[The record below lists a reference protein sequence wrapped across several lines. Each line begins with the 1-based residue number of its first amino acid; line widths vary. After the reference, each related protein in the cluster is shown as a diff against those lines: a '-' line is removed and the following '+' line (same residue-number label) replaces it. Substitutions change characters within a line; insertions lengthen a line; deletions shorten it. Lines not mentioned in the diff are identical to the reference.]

1 MADRYCKGMNESV
14 SGHIGRNIREL
25 REARG
30 LSQEQLA
37 RLSGIP
43 RATWTNLESGEGN
56 PTITVLLKVASA
68 LQVSVEELI
77 SPPVTDLKLYAR
89 NTLREKK
96 RGPVTLRRLVPEWLG
111 AIEFDRMEFPPRTRM
126 TGIAHRA
133 GTREFLICE
142 SGRMEITASGETR
155 RLEAGDMVSF
165 RGDQGHA
172 YHNPGEK
179 TAIAYSLV
187 LIGPSL

>member
-1 MADRYCKGMNESV
+1 MESV

-25 REARG
+25 RESRG

-37 RLSGIP
+37 KLSGIP
-43 RATWTNLESGEGN
+43 RATWTSLESGAAN
-56 PTITVLLKVASA
+56 PTITVLLKAAGA

-77 SPPVTDLKLYAR
+77 SPPVTDLKHYPR
-89 NTLREKK
+89 GSLREKK
-96 RGPVTLRRLVPEWLG
+96 RGVVTLKRLVPEWLG
-111 AIEFDRMEFPPRTRM
+111 AIEFDRMDFPPRARM

-155 RLEAGDMVSF
+155 RLDPGDMVSF
-165 RGDQGHA
+165 RGDQSHW
-172 YHNPGEK
+172 YYNPGDK
-179 TAIAYSLV
+179 PSVAYSLV